1 MPISIHDI
9 PVPLRVDEGGVVRV
23 GNTRV
28 TLEVVVAK
36 FNLGATA
43 EQIAESFDTLRLED
57 VYDVVGYYL
66 RHKDEVDAY
75 LREVDEQA
83 QQLRE
88 EIEAD
93 QGSQITRQR
102 LLERLKQTDAGDVT
116 SSRG

>member
-43 EQIAESFDTLRLED
+43 EQIAESFDTFWLED
-57 VYDVVGYYL
+57 VYEVDGYYL

>member
-9 PVPLRVDEGGVVRV
+9 PVPLRVDENGVVRV
-23 GNTRV
+23 GDTRV

-43 EQIAESFDTLRLED
+43 EQIAESFDTLQLDD
-57 VYDVVGYYL
+57 VYCVVGYYL

-83 QQLRE
+83 QQVRE
-88 EIEAD
+88 EIETH
-93 QGSQITRQR
+93 QNPQITRQR
-102 LLERLKQTDAGDVT
+102 LLERLKQTDAGDVA
-116 SSRG
+116 SSRR